1 MKYRYKG
8 RGTVNA
14 NGYFWDGRKVDK
26 SAKPDLSDPA
36 RVVDVPE
43 DDTATLQKLKTHP
56 SFERV
61 DG

>member
-8 RGTVNA
+8 RGDIRA
-14 NGYFWDGRKVDK
+14 NGYEWLGHG
-26 SAKPDLSDPA
+26 AI
-36 RVVDVPE
+36 VDVSE
-43 DDTATLQKLKTHP
+43 DDIATLQKLKTHP